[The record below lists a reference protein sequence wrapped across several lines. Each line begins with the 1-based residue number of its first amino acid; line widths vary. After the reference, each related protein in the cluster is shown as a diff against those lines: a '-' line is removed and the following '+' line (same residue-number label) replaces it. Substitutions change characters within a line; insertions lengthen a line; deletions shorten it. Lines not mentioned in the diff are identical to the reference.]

1 MVHIFPRSTAVT
13 ETMVPQCP
21 DRHKILFLPIHV
33 CPGTALVP
41 ALIPNTSNC
50 ARLRWNKRDDE
61 QRLVTMLIPR

>member
-1 MVHIFPRSTAVT
+1 MVHIFPRFTAVT

-21 DRHKILFLPIHV
+21 DRHKILFLQSMF
-33 CPGTALVP
+33 ALALIP